1 MLALTVLGAPY
12 HFSSTVTSAALRQS
26 PAPFQTRWLERAF
39 AGILDDAVL
48 TGARLVDRCLDQLGL
63 RKDRLAVRP
72 GVACVTQAKKVA
84 TSPVQSTAGAP
95 LMMPSKSSGYFQ
107 AYM

>member
-48 TGARLVDRCLDQLGL
+48 TGARLVDRCLDQLDLGL

-84 TSPVQSTAGAP
+84 TGP
-95 LMMPSKSSGYFQ
+95 L
-107 AYM
+107 